1 MNVHVKNIT
10 PPRKLN
16 ILAHASVEIELED
29 QRIVVSDLRV
39 LRNRSGELWVGLP
52 SIAIPD
58 GGKAYHYEACIELSR
73 ELKRAVEDAVLSSY
87 EEWVATSRPRVS
99 VTLGE
104 LLENG
109 GRS

>member
-16 ILAHASVEIELED
+16 ILAHASVELELEGE
-29 QRIVVSDLRV
+29 RIVVSDLRV

-58 GGKAYHYEACIELSR
+58 GARNYHYEPCVELSR
-73 ELKRAVEDAVLSSY
+73 ELKRAVEDKVLAAY
-87 EEWVATSRPRVS
+87 EEWLPTHQHHLTATVGEILSGRVS
-99 VTLGE
+99 
-104 LLENG
+104 
-109 GRS
+109 